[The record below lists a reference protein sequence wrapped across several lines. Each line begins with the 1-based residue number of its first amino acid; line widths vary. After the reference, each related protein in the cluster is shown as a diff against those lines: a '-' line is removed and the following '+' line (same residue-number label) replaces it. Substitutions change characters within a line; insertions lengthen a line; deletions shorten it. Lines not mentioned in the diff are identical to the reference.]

1 MSTLDQELAL
11 FRQRRFLAMPLA
23 GTLAWGAVAIAGT
36 LLPPQAAYMALFIC
50 TGCIVYLGMALS
62 KLTGENFMDKSRP
75 KNRFDSL
82 FMTGVAQA
90 VLVYAI
96 ALPFYALDRSS
107 LPLTVGILTGLMW
120 LPFGWIIG
128 SWVPAAHTVVRTV
141 AILAVWLAFPAQRM
155 VLVPLVIIAAYL
167 PTMWWLERRWRGAAK
182 TTPVLATA

>member
-23 GTLAWGAVAIAGT
+23 GTLAWGAVGVAGA
-36 LLPPQAAYMALFIC
+36 LLPLQAACIALFIC
-50 TGCIVYLGMALS
+50 TGCIVYLGMGLS

-75 KNRFDSL
+75 KNRFDGL

-141 AILAVWLAFPAQRM
+141 AIVAVWLAFPAQRM
-155 VLVPLVIIAAYL
+155 VLIPLVIVVAYL
-167 PTMWWLERRWRGAAK
+167 PTMWWLERRWRGLSALSRGLVAA
-182 TTPVLATA
+182 

>member
-23 GTLAWGAVAIAGT
+23 GTIAWSLVGVAGA
-36 LLPPQAAYMALFIC
+36 LLPLQAACIALFIC
-50 TGCIVYLGMALS
+50 TGCIVYLGMGLS
-62 KLTGENFMDKSRP
+62 RLTGENFMDKSRP

-96 ALPFYALDRSS
+96 ALPFYSLDRSS

-128 SWVPAAHTVVRTV
+128 HWVPAAHTLVRTL
-141 AILAVWLAFPAQRM
+141 AILAVWWAFPAQRM
-155 VLVPLVIIAAYL
+155 VLIPVVIVAAYL
-167 PTMWWLERRWRGAAK
+167 PTMWWLERRWRGAASRQ
-182 TTPVLATA
+182 PVLVTT

>member
-23 GTLAWGAVAIAGT
+23 GTLAWGLVGVAGA
-36 LLPPQAAYMALFIC
+36 LLPLQAACIALFIC
-50 TGCIVYLGMALS
+50 TGCIVYLGMGLS
-62 KLTGENFMDKSRP
+62 KLTGENFMDKQRP

-82 FMTGVAQA
+82 FMHGVAQA

-96 ALPFYALDRSS
+96 ALPFYAVDRSS

-141 AILAVWLAFPAQRM
+141 AIVAVWLAFPAQRM
-155 VLVPLVIIAAYL
+155 VLIPVVIVIAYL
-167 PTMWWLERRWRGAAK
+167 PTMWWLERRWRGSANSK
-182 TTPVLATA
+182 SFFVTA